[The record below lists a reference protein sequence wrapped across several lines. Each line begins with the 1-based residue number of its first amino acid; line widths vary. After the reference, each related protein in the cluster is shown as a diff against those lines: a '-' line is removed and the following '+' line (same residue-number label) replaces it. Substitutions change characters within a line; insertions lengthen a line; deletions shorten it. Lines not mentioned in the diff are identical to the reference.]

1 MLRRGQRRKLELAVN
16 SVLVIGSMGLLVWSV
31 FSPIAISSPS
41 TDSKSLLAA
50 SDSAA
55 TITQAHAVDEQQWNE
70 RLASRRLQGWAVVT
84 PDSATNS
91 ANNSPPPMVES
102 AVPASSLL
110 AGVQLTG
117 TIIEPGNSF
126 AMVVDRHG
134 AVDLKP
140 VGGTLQL
147 DPAGIRI
154 DSITSRSIVVSYQG
168 KTQELVVVNESLPTV
183 SGPGATAPG
192 TTVTGAT
199 LGQAGDMSTGAA
211 TAAAA
216 EVSEIEAT
224 TALEDE
230 LDQLNGSPVDQMSDS
245 DAPGVDN

>member
-16 SVLVIGSMGLLVWSV
+16 SVLVIGSVGLLVWSM
-31 FSPIAISSPS
+31 FSPIAIPSPNADG
-41 TDSKSLLAA
+41 DSRLAA

-55 TITQAHAVDEQQWNE
+55 TVNPAEAVDDQQWNE
-70 RLASRRLQGWAVVT
+70 RLAERRLQGWAVVA
-84 PDSATNS
+84 PDSAPNS
-91 ANNSPPPMVES
+91 APNSAPPKAES
-102 AVPASSLL
+102 AATSSGPL
-110 AGVQLTG
+110 AGVQLSG

-154 DSITSRSIVVSYQG
+154 DSISSRSIVVSYQG
-168 KTQELVVVNESLPTV
+168 KTQELLVVKEPIPAENM
-183 SGPGATAPG
+183 PG
-192 TTVTGAT
+192 TNPP
-199 LGQAGDMSTGAA
+199 GAA
-211 TAAAA
+211 TGQRGEISIGDATATATDGA
-216 EVSEIEAT
+216 EVEAT
-224 TALEDE
+224 TAQERE
-230 LDQLNGSPVDQMSDS
+230 LDQLNGSPVEQMSDL